1 MVLLLFIE
9 LLKEAHVMCQEAMA
23 KLSGKIYP
31 NKSAP

>member
-23 KLSGKIYP
+23 GGKIYP